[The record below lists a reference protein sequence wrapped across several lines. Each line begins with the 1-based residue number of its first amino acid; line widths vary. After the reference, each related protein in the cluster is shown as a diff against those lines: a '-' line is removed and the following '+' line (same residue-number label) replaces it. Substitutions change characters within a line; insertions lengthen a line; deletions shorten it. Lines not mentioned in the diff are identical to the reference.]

1 MNMNDKTQCNKTE
14 VSKLLA
20 SKTDDYACQLRVTH
34 GGEVVLTDY
43 TGGESMNGYAFRF
56 ETWEVGSGLCGE
68 EAANCPWVVD
78 KVLTAL
84 KAYFRNPVGKVVS
97 L

>member
-1 MNMNDKTQCNKTE
+1 MNMNNVKQRTTAC

-20 SKTDDYACQLRVTH
+20 SKTDDYARQLRVTR

-43 TGGESMNGYAFRF
+43 TGSESMDGYAFRF
-56 ETWEVGSGLCGE
+56 ETWEAGSGMCGE
-68 EAANCPWVVD
+68 EAANCPWLVE
-78 KVLTAL
+78 KVLTTL
-84 KAYFRNPVGKVVS
+84 DYYFRNPIAKVVS